1 MKPPSIHPQSLS
13 DYIETILARRLFLP
27 LVSIL
32 VFIALVG
39 TWIATNQLRA
49 QQETHAR
56 IIARHTGEYVQNAER
71 VLKTLALSL
80 PSIHTDDRQTQ
91 VVLEV
96 VDQAFPYFDALY
108 CVDYRGNITNFVS
121 KRSGKTVQSVPDA
134 PYLHPRNRNQRPYIS
149 PPLISPITGHTTI
162 YFSYPLGNDQ
172 LVVGELQM
180 EALQEATMF
189 NGYSPGDTR
198 ESTFILD
205 ADGHLLTPSQEVLT
219 GQNTTWQKFP
229 ILQYKKQDDV
239 WTATYSYQKTWYYGA
254 AAQVPAITPWYVVI
268 QTPWLAIMRLPIAL
282 LGGTLALFIVSG
294 FTLSRGIRKDFTG
307 RIVGPLR
314 ILGQQAKA
322 LGEGHYTLV
331 SRELTIPNTF
341 KELQALVHGFGEM
354 AFAIQ
359 QREKELEEKGKQ
371 YRLLVDTSPDAIV
384 LVSAYGEILLCNPQ
398 AARLYQ
404 ADSPEEMEGLHVS
417 QLVSPLEL
425 TRLEDALQQLRKKG
439 RLDNVALHLKRR
451 DGSIYPAEATVAA
464 LTTSNGTSERYII
477 IARDISERER
487 QAAFAA
493 FINEVTSMALQ
504 STGFTAILQT
514 IADKLQEYF
523 HATTCYITQ
532 WDDQRAL
539 TIPTVASGHM
549 KHLYP
554 TLAARPQEG
563 TLSRAVIQAGEPVAI
578 EDVHNSPMV
587 APDIAVTIP
596 ETSFLAL
603 PLVSGEQKIGAAL
616 IGFKE
621 RRTFSEEDL
630 KQGAQLAQQIS
641 LALAKV
647 HLLEEERSRR
657 QEAEKLRQVTATLTS
672 SLNPIVVLEHI
683 LDALADVLPYDR
695 STIFLEEGSH
705 LKVVAFRGNFSHH
718 VHAGMLLSLKDDPL
732 GQQIRRTRR
741 PLILTDA
748 SQNPDYQGWNDT
760 SDTRGWMGIPL
771 IAQDRIIGYLAIDSL
786 TPYAYGPEQAHLAQA
801 FANQAATA
809 IENARLYTQEQR
821 ALQRSKFLY
830 DIARRLISA
839 TNIPDLL
846 QAVATELQKALSAQ
860 ACSLLLFD
868 IRTMHIE
875 ISTHSSTS
883 HRVHTPRP
891 SLLRMGL
898 HGSILEENKARM
910 AVIENPRQET
920 PLLHHM
926 YGIETKH
933 AVMIAPLNVVHN
945 IIGSIIVVNAPN
957 TPPYTTAELDLLTTI
972 ANQTAIAIQNLRLV
986 DDLQKSNRD
995 LTLAYDAT
1003 IEGWSKAL
1011 ELRDKETQGHTLRVT
1026 ALTLALAEIMGVD
1039 KEALVHIRRGA
1050 LLHDI
1055 GKMGIPDA
1063 ILLKEGGLTAE
1074 EWEIMRQHPVYA
1086 RDMLA
1091 NISYL
1096 RPAMTIPYYH
1106 HERWDGSGYPNG
1118 LRGQEIPLEAR
1129 IFAVVDVWDALTSD
1143 RPYRESAWDTA
1154 KTLRYLQSEA
1164 GTLFDPEVVDAFVR
1178 LIHTRGIPQ
1187 AGTS

>member
-1 MKPPSIHPQSLS
+1 MKQLSLHPQSLS
-13 DYIETILARRLFLP
+13 YYIETILTRRLFLP

-32 VFIALVG
+32 AFTALVG
-39 TWIATNQLRA
+39 TWIATDQLRVR
-49 QQETHAR
+49 QETHAR
-56 IIARHTGEYVQNAER
+56 IAAQHAGEYTQNAER
-71 VLKTLALSL
+71 MLQTLAISL
-80 PSIHTDDRQTQ
+80 PSIHSNDQQTQ
-91 VVLEV
+91 AILGA
-96 VDQAFPYFDALY
+96 VDQVSPYFNALY
-108 CVDYRGNITNFVS
+108 CVDDRGNITNFVS
-121 KRSGKTVQSVPDA
+121 KRSGKVAQSAPGA
-134 PYLHPRNRNQRPYIS
+134 PYLHPENRGQRPYIS
-149 PPLISPITGHTTI
+149 PSLVSPVTGQTTV
-162 YFSYPLGNDQ
+162 YLSYPLGNDQ
-172 LVVGELQM
+172 LVVGELRLD
-180 EALQEATMF
+180 ALQEATAPEGCSF
-189 NGYSPGDTR
+189 GHAR
-198 ESTFILD
+198 ETTFILD
-205 ADGHLLTPSQEVLT
+205 ADGRLLASHQEAPA
-219 GQNTTWQKFP
+219 GRNTARQKHP
-229 ILQYKKQDDV
+229 ILQYKNQDGV
-239 WTATYSYQKTWYYGA
+239 WTATYSYRGTWYYGA
-254 AAQVPAITPWYVVI
+254 AAQVPAITPWYVVV
-268 QTPWLAIMRLPIAL
+268 QTPWLAIMRLPIVL
-282 LGGTLALFIVSG
+282 SGGTLALFIASG
-294 FTLSRGIRKDFTG
+294 FMLSRGIRKDFTN

-322 LGEGHYTLV
+322 LGEGRYTLI

-341 KELQALVHGFGEM
+341 QELQALVRGFGEM
-354 AFAIQ
+354 SFAIQ
-359 QREKELEEKGKQ
+359 QREKALAESGRQ

-384 LVSAYGEILLCNPQ
+384 LVSAYGEILFCNPQ
-398 AARLYQ
+398 AARLYR
-404 ADSPEEMEGLHVS
+404 ADSPEEMRGLHIS
-417 QLVSPLEL
+417 QFVSPAELE
-425 TRLEDALQQLRKKG
+425 RLADDLQQLRKEG
-439 RLDNVALHLKRR
+439 RLDNVTLHLKRR
-451 DGSIYPAEATVAA
+451 DGSIYPAEATAAA
-464 LTTSNGTSERYII
+464 LTNGNGASERYIV

-487 QAAFAA
+487 QTAFTT
-493 FINEVTSMALQ
+493 FINEVTSIALQ
-504 STGFTAILQT
+504 STDFTVILQT

-532 WDDQRAL
+532 WDDQRGL
-539 TIPTVASGHM
+539 TIPTVASGQM
-549 KHLYP
+549 RHLYP
-554 TLAARPQEG
+554 ALAARSQEG
-563 TLSRAVIQAGEPVAI
+563 TLSRAVIRAEKPIAV

-587 APDIAVTIP
+587 APDIENIIP

-621 RRTFSEEDL
+621 RRTFSGEDL
-630 KQGAQLAQQIS
+630 EQGAQLAQQIS

-647 HLLEEERSRR
+647 RLLEEERLRR

-672 SLNPIVVLEHI
+672 SLNPLIVLEHI

-695 STIFLEEGSH
+695 STIFLEEGSY
-705 LKVVAFRGNFSHH
+705 LKVVASRGNSSSR
-718 VHAGMLLSLKDDPL
+718 VCAGMLLSLDDDPL

-741 PLILTDA
+741 PVVLADA

-771 IAQDRIIGYLAIDSL
+771 IAQDRIIGYLTIDSL
-786 TPYAYGPEQAHLAQA
+786 TPYTYGPEQAHLAQA

-839 TNIPDLL
+839 TNIPGLL
-846 QAVATELQKALSAQ
+846 QAVATELQQALSAQ

-933 AVMIAPLNVVHN
+933 AVMIAPLNVIHN

-986 DDLQKSNRD
+986 GDLQKSNRD

-1039 KEALVHIRRGA
+1039 KESLVHIRRGA

-1063 ILLKEGGLTAE
+1063 ILLKEGGLTKE
-1074 EWEIMRQHPVYA
+1074 EWEIMRRHPVYA

-1096 RPAMTIPYYH
+1096 RPAITIPYYH

-1118 LRGQEIPLEAR
+1118 LREKDIPLEAR
-1129 IFAVVDVWDALTSD
+1129 IFAVVDVWDALTSE
-1143 RPYRESAWDTA
+1143 RPYRESIWDTER
-1154 KTLRYLQSEA
+1154 TLRYLQSEA
-1164 GTLFDPEVVDAFVR
+1164 GTLFDPEVVDAFVK
-1178 LIHTRGIPQ
+1178 LIRTQGIPQ
-1187 AGTS
+1187 AGAS